1 LKDHDGG
8 CDLGRKRRVFTIN
21 AEKSFMRKPQRNSAT
36 NTLLP
41 FCRAIIE
48 NASGKQPLMASIRSS
63 LKTMLLRPHTYIAS
77 KPFALIFM
85 VYGGTYLTANTLD
98 TFQSTLH
105 SSPASTVTHGPAKFL
120 ATSTANLSL
129 TMLKDSQ
136 FTKMFGTAT
145 SARPVPPL
153 SYALFAFRDC
163 MTVYASFNLPPL
175 IAPLLPLSSA
185 TEEYFSRAS
194 AAQFLAPAAVQLV
207 STPCHLYGLDLY
219 NRPSAGEGG
228 KRVTVRERL
237 EKVGRDWGKSSAARM
252 CRIVPAFGF
261 GGVVNL
267 GIRRRFM
274 GGLE

>member
-1 LKDHDGG
+1 
-8 CDLGRKRRVFTIN
+8 
-21 AEKSFMRKPQRNSAT
+21 
-36 NTLLP
+36 
-41 FCRAIIE
+41 
-48 NASGKQPLMASIRSS
+48 MASIKSS
-63 LKTMLLRPHTYIAS
+63 LKTMALRPHAYIAS

-85 VYGGTYLTANTLD
+85 VYGGTYLTANSLD
-98 TFQSTLH
+98 TLQSTINP
-105 SSPASTVTHGPAKFL
+105 SPASTVTHGPAKFL

-175 IAPLLPLSSA
+175 IAPALPLNA
-185 TEEYFSRAS
+185 AAEQYLSRAS
-194 AAQFLAPAAVQLV
+194 AAQFLAPAAVQLF

-219 NRPSAGEGG
+219 NRPGDG
-228 KRVTVRERL
+228 KEKVSVRERL
-237 EKVGRDWGKSSAARM
+237 TKVGRDWGKSSLARM

-267 GIRRRFM
+267 GMRRRMM